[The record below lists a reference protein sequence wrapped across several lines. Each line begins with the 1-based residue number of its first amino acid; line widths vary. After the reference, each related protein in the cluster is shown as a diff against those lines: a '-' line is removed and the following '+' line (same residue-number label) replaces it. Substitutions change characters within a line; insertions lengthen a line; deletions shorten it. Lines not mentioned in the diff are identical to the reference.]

1 MIKQIIFFS
10 PKQVLARIKVNR
22 YLLYI
27 LKDSCST
34 RLCEEIGL
42 IIRNDDSCDSPLPIY
57 CTWGTV
63 FLPGRTALKEQSCEI
78 WFPNFSE
85 FIMNLNTVNSQSPD
99 WFDDEK
105 KGGGRITNFF
115 NNSFSKPFLSQA
127 FLLGLVWKKAQY
139 VDNMMIK

>member
-34 RLCEEIGL
+34 RLCEEIG
-42 IIRNDDSCDSPLPIY
+42 NDDSCDSPLPIY

-63 FLPGRTALKEQSCEI
+63 FLPGQTALKEQSCEI

-105 KGGGRITNFF
+105 KGGRITNFF
-115 NNSFSKPFLSQA
+115 NNSFSKPFPSQA
-127 FLLGLVWKKAQY
+127 FFIGTCVKKKPS
-139 VDNMMIK
+139 MLITWW